1 MADQRRKLMRLKRF
15 VRSNRRL
22 LLLAMTLFTI
32 NLLYNLRT
40 SNSIEFDLG
49 DEYAGTFKEK
59 YLRTIKSRDQ
69 LYTDEFYQ
77 KLTVMGQIDDLVNE
91 PIERVSFNETLDPMN
106 VLKEKYPNA
115 DDYASLATAQQAQVY
130 LNDVLPK
137 TGFKFRPIQETIYR
151 DVYNPKNYLESRLSK
166 WVALKDI
173 LSPEEMSNLGLT
185 DELFKSNLLRIKDL
199 KLKIN
204 ENSSREILNTL
215 NHMRIVNK
223 LFFQNPA
230 LFETPEMNDLCR
242 EATKAVYPWLSG
254 YYPTFTK
261 YNKRMDEVNTDVFGE
276 DDSTCLLK
284 RIQTKLSGRGIVITA
299 SDSQVPEL
307 SGLIALLR
315 VSGNKLPIEIFHNN
329 DLSLTS
335 IKKLIEVATDPIM
348 KLPKGT
354 KFTKQPIQDLTF
366 VDVSKTVIF
375 RYKHFFQR
383 WYMKLLACLFS
394 SFGEIIV
401 LDTDTVPLLAI
412 EEYLQLPAYRDTH
425 TLFFRDREANSFLY
439 EGIMK
444 FFIEFLNTDAERDY
458 LQLKMPTDEILH
470 NRFFGEKARH
480 YMEAG
485 LFALNK
491 KEKFDGLLV
500 AASMPFFKLI
510 SNSVHGE
517 KEFIWLGQEIMGRTY
532 RFNSHP
538 AVAVGSL
545 TDKKRRLVANE
556 LCSTHPG
563 HISDDAKS
571 LLWFNSGFL
580 TCKRPDSY
588 YKDINYER
596 NEGKDLLQ
604 LKKEYISPLH
614 ITSAVIPP
622 PAEYNFDTGD
632 GEPTRGWVMTSQC
645 ENYLWCA
652 YDVIG
657 GGKNEKIPKGQVIS
671 FRAQDTEKWDNLGEI
686 WVTYFKIAS
695 KGTKTDLGY
704 VEDDAFDELGLD
716 KMPFGEEEDTGNTHQ
731 RGGFAS
737 SSGSFGGATKAG
749 EKNSNASEKGA
760 GMKIKKPV
768 KGQDSNDASDYEE
781 YDDSRRLAAAGT
793 KKKAASSSKSTLNDD
808 DADYF
813 ESDGS
818 EMSKGYKETDDFD
831 SVVIDD
837 ELSREAAEESSSLSK
852 AGKNINEFFNAFGF
866 GSRNKIDSSK
876 LSSYADDSEI
886 DLDSYAAQKEE
897 SSSERDVFSE
907 ELLKELQSESAQ
919 D

>member
-1 MADQRRKLMRLKRF
+1 
-15 VRSNRRL
+15 
-22 LLLAMTLFTI
+22 MTLFTI
-32 NLLYNLRT
+32 NLLYNLRA

-91 PIERVSFNETLDPMN
+91 PIERVSFNETLNPMD
-106 VLKEKYPNA
+106 VLKEKYPNGN
-115 DDYASLATAQQAQVY
+115 DYTSLDTAQQANVY

-151 DVYNPKNYLESRLSK
+151 DIYNPKNYLESRLSK

-173 LSPEEMSNLGLT
+173 LSPEEMSELGLT

-230 LFETPEMNDLCR
+230 PLETSEMNDLCR
-242 EATKAVYPWLSG
+242 EATTVVYPWLSG
-254 YYPTFTK
+254 YHPTFTK
-261 YNKRMDEVNTDVFGE
+261 YNKRMDEVNADVFLE

-284 RIQTKLSGRGIVITA
+284 KIQTKLSGRGIVITA
-299 SDSQVPEL
+299 SDGQVPEL
-307 SGLIALLR
+307 SGLLALLR

-354 KFTKQPIQDLTF
+354 KFAKQPTQDLTF

-394 SFGEIIV
+394 SFEEIIV
-401 LDTDTVPLLAI
+401 LDTDTVPLLGI

-425 TLFFRDREANSFLY
+425 SLFFRDREANSFLY

-444 FFIEFLNTDAERDY
+444 FFIEFLNSDVERDY
-458 LQLKMPTDEILH
+458 LQLKVPSDETLH

-491 KEKFDGLLV
+491 KEKFDGLLMAV
-500 AASMPFFKLI
+500 SMPFFKLI

-517 KEFIWLGQEIMGRTY
+517 KEFIWLGQEFMGRTY

-538 AVAVGSL
+538 AVAVGTL
-545 TDKKRRLVANE
+545 TDKKHRLVANE

-588 YKDINYER
+588 FKDINYER

-614 ITSAVIPP
+614 ITSALIPP
-622 PAEYNFDTGD
+622 PAEYNLDSGD

-671 FRAQDTEKWDNLGEI
+671 FSAQDTEKWDNLGEI
-686 WVTYFKIAS
+686 WVTYFKLAS

-716 KMPFGEEEDTGNTHQ
+716 KMPFGEEEDTGNSYQ

-749 EKNSNASEKGA
+749 KKGGGAPEKGS

-768 KGQDSNDASDYEE
+768 KEQKSNDASDYEE
-781 YDDSRRLAAAGT
+781 YNDPRKTAA
-793 KKKAASSSKSTLNDD
+793 AASSKKKTGSSSKTTLNDD

-831 SVVIDD
+831 SMVIDD
-837 ELSREAAEESSSLSK
+837 ELSREAAEKSSSLYK

-886 DLDSYAAQKEE
+886 DLESYAAQKEGSNTE
-897 SSSERDVFSE
+897 KDVFSE
-907 ELLKELQSESAQ
+907 ELLKELQAESAQ
-919 D
+919 N

>member
-1 MADQRRKLMRLKRF
+1 
-15 VRSNRRL
+15 
-22 LLLAMTLFTI
+22 MTLFTI
-32 NLLYNLRT
+32 NLLYNLRV

-69 LYTDEFYQ
+69 LDTDEFYQ

-91 PIERVSFNETLDPMN
+91 PIERVSFNETLNPMD
-106 VLKEKYPNA
+106 VLKEKYPNGN
-115 DDYASLATAQQAQVY
+115 DYASLDNVQQAQVY
-130 LNDVLPK
+130 LNEVLPK
-137 TGFKFRPIQETIYR
+137 TGFSFRPIQETIYR
-151 DVYNPKNYLESRLSK
+151 DIYNPKNYLESRLLK

-173 LSPEEMSNLGLT
+173 LSPEEMGELGLT
-185 DELFKSNLLRIKDL
+185 DELFKSNLLNIKDL

-215 NHMRIVNK
+215 NHLRIVNK
-223 LFFQNPA
+223 LFFQDPA
-230 LFETPEMNDLCR
+230 PFETSEMNDLCCK
-242 EATKAVYPWLSG
+242 ATKVVYPWLSG
-254 YYPTFTK
+254 YLPTFTK
-261 YNKRMDEVNTDVFGE
+261 YNKRMDEVNTDVFGQ

-284 RIQTKLSGRGIVITA
+284 KIQTKLSGRGIVITA
-299 SDSQVPEL
+299 SDGQVPEL
-307 SGLIALLR
+307 SGLLALLR

-335 IKKLIEVATDPIM
+335 IKKLVECATDPIM

-354 KFTKQPIQDLTF
+354 KFAKQPTQDLTF

-394 SFGEIIV
+394 SFEEIIV
-401 LDTDTVPLLAI
+401 LDTDTVPLLGI
-412 EEYLQLPAYRDTH
+412 EEYFQLPAYRDTH
-425 TLFFRDREANSFLY
+425 SLFFRDREANSFLY

-444 FFIEFLNTDAERDY
+444 FFVEFLNTDVERDY
-458 LQLKMPTDEILH
+458 LQLKVPSDETLH

-491 KEKFDGLLV
+491 KEKFDGLLM
-500 AASMPFFKLI
+500 AASMPFFKLL

-517 KEFIWLGQEIMGRTY
+517 KEFIWLGQEFMGRTY

-538 AVAVGSL
+538 AVAVGTL
-545 TDKKRRLVANE
+545 TDKKHRMVANE

-563 HISDDAKS
+563 HISDDSKK

-614 ITSAVIPP
+614 ITSALIPP
-622 PAEYNFDTGD
+622 PAEYNLDSGD

-671 FRAQDTEKWDNLGEI
+671 FSAQDTEKWDNLGEI
-686 WVTYFKIAS
+686 WVTYFKLAS

-716 KMPFGEEEDTGNTHQ
+716 KMPFGDEEDTGNTYQ

-749 EKNSNASEKGA
+749 KKGGVAPEKGT
-760 GMKIKKPV
+760 GMKIKKPA
-768 KGQDSNDASDYEE
+768 KGQKSHDASDYEE
-781 YDDSRRLAAAGT
+781 YNDPGRAAADAST
-793 KKKAASSSKSTLNDD
+793 KKKTGVSSKTTLKDD

-837 ELSREAAEESSSLSK
+837 ELSREAADKYSSLSK

-866 GSRNKIDSSK
+866 GSRNKIDPSK

-886 DLDSYAAQKEE
+886 DLKSYSVQKEG
-897 SSSERDVFSE
+897 SNSEKDVFSE
-907 ELLKELQSESAQ
+907 ELLKELQAESAQ
-919 D
+919 N